1 MNPEAKCRTIGKN
14 LEVDYNSI
22 NNKNSQK
29 EEIKKLDDMLKD
41 IVDNTNKYN

>member
-1 MNPEAKCRTIGKN
+1 MNQKKKPQKIRKN

-41 IVDNTNKYN
+41 IVDNTN